1 MPSRTKES
9 ADTSRAP
16 DLPDLRFH
24 ITPLTAPALIDALR
38 ASFDAAIETELLDH
52 QGSVL
57 VLSIDQGCGF
67 GLGSPQSDMYF
78 DVDDRELFE

>member
-16 DLPDLRFH
+16 DAQDLRFH

-38 ASFDAAIETELLDH
+38 ASFDAAIETELVDH
-52 QGSVL
+52 HGAVL

-78 DVDDRELFE
+78 DVDDQELFE

>member
-16 DLPDLRFH
+16 DVPNLRFH

-38 ASFDAAIETELLDH
+38 ASRDASIEAELIDAH
-52 QGSVL
+52 GSVL
-57 VLSIDQGCGF
+57 VLSIDQGSDL
-67 GLGSPQSDMYF
+67 GLGNGQSDIYF
-78 DVDDRELFE
+78 DVDDQGLFE